1 MLQLRESAVT
11 PILLPFWTRCGP
23 SGPHGISPAC
33 HDHGGFRTLL
43 KTEIELTGFNHG
55 RFSATSGSLSKGPIA
70 GGVLS
75 SISAASCK
83 LQCSKHDFS
92 LTKNNQRPEKVV
104 DFSAGARRMPVRRK
118 KKFFFSCSWM
128 DSLNEISVSICSSL
142 RMGLESRSADKIQ
155 PRMLVQWSRVE
166 CVFLLHLKFAAGEQ
180 SQPGT

>member
-92 LTKNNQRPEKVV
+92 LTKKQPASRESRRLFGWCPSN
-104 DFSAGARRMPVRRK
+104 AGSSK

>member
-33 HDHGGFRTLL
+33 HDHGGFRTSL

-75 SISAASCK
+75 SISAANCK

-118 KKFFFSCSWM
+118 KNFFFPVLGWIHSM
-128 DSLNEISVSICSSL
+128 
-142 RMGLESRSADKIQ
+142 RSASLFAPPCAWASSHAPPIKFSQ
-155 PRMLVQWSRVE
+155 ECWSNGRVSS
-166 CVFLLHLKFAAGEQ
+166 VF
-180 SQPGT
+180 SSCT